1 MSQLEDSQAERE
13 RILLLSLFIL
23 LNQLDKASHMGED
36 NLLSQSTDF
45 NMNSTQRQPH
55 SHSHTQE

>member
-23 LNQLDKASHMGED
+23 LNQLDKASHMVGED
-36 NLLSQSTDF
+36 NLLSFFFLIIFFIFFLVQ
-45 NMNSTQRQPH
+45 
-55 SHSHTQE
+55 